1 MGDKAIAPR
10 AHMFNVPLGN
20 DLCDVTAQWILQSAG
35 ADPLAIS
42 NNILLLP
49 NNRAIKAMTEAFV
62 RQAYLRLLG
71 RGADAEGLHGYVQQ
85 LQHGVS
91 RSEAYQALAASEEA
105 QRYETRRQQM
115 RSRVAVSTP
124 MVRHTALMPAP
135 VSRAMT
141 ASGSS
146 RVAIS
151 TSTAST
157 PSSAS
162 RTAPPT

>member
-62 RQAYLRLLG
+62 RQAAPGMLLP
-71 RGADAEGLHGYVQQ
+71 R
-85 LQHGVS
+85 
-91 RSEAYQALAASEEA
+91 
-105 QRYETRRQQM
+105 M
-115 RSRVAVSTP
+115 VAVGDMQLDEALGPMLDPIEAGSTIWP
-124 MVRHTALMPAP
+124 SIAPFERLMLL
-135 VSRAMT
+135 
-141 ASGSS
+141 
-146 RVAIS
+146 
-151 TSTAST
+151 
-157 PSSAS
+157 
-162 RTAPPT
+162 